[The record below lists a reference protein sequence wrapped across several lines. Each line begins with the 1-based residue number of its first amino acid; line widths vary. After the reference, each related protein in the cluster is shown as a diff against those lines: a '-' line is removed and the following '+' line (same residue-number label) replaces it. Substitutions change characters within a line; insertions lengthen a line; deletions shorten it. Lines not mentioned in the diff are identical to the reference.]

1 VEFGKVQYIDNID
14 FSLPPDD
21 PETSVLWQRMEDRA
35 ESLQE
40 PLRAYIGG
48 TEWGRAGWVGK
59 VYPTGTKSG
68 DFLKMYARQ
77 LDTVELNTLFYG
89 LQPPAVVRR
98 WAAAVGEDFRFCP
111 KFPEVISH
119 KQQLAGPIRDTEEF
133 IERVGHLG
141 ARLGPSFLQL
151 PERFGPDR
159 VGVLQ
164 DYVRRLP
171 EGFRMCVELRH
182 PAWFEGGDGRHGLHG
197 GGSGDGAAS
206 KETWQLFRELGVG
219 MVITDVAGRRDV
231 LHMRLTAPFA
241 FIRFVTNGLHSL
253 DYVRA
258 DAWVARIKSWAAKGL
273 REVYLFVHS
282 PGEETSPVMMGYII
296 GKLNAQCG
304 TRIRM
309 PQLVNGGQA
318 GNLSLF

>member
-21 PETSVLWQRMEDRA
+21 PETSALWQRMADRVEA
-35 ESLQE
+35 SKGL
-40 PLRAYIGG
+40 LRVYVGG
-48 TEWGRAGWVGK
+48 TEWGRAGWVGN
-59 VYPTGTKSG
+59 VYPIGTKSG

-77 LDTVELNTLFYG
+77 FDTVELNTLFYG
-89 LQPPAVVRR
+89 LQSPAVIQR
-98 WAAAVGEDFRFCP
+98 WAAAVGEGFRFCP

-119 KQQLAGPIRDTEEF
+119 KSQLAGAGKDTDEF
-133 IERVGHLG
+133 IERVGYLEG
-141 ARLGPSFLQL
+141 RLGPSFLQL
-151 PERFGPDR
+151 SERFGPER
-159 VGVLQ
+159 AGVLQ

-171 EGFRMCVELRH
+171 PDFRVAVELRH
-182 PAWFEGGDGRHGLHG
+182 EGWF
-197 GGSGDGAAS
+197 GAAGAALR
-206 KETWQLFRELGVG
+206 ETWEQFRQLGVG
-219 MVITDVAGRRDV
+219 TVITDVAGRRDV

-241 FIRFVTNGLHSL
+241 FIRFVTNGLHPT

-258 DAWVARIKSWAAKGL
+258 DAWVRRIKSWAAKGL

-282 PGEETSPVMMGYII
+282 PGELTSPDMMGYII
-296 GKLNAQCG
+296 GQLNEQCG
-304 TRIRM
+304 TKIRM